1 MKKLKKISLLFF
13 MLMYN
18 LTSYADRPGHRV
30 YDDDGPSAFSTIL
43 FAIFGLIFAGFLGPA
58 LLKSSAEDGFKD
70 KETTQTG
77 CLCIIVAIGAI
88 FSLVSMCSN

>member
-1 MKKLKKISLLFF
+1 

-30 YDDDGPSAFSTIL
+30 YDDEPSAFSTIL
-43 FAIFGLIFAGFLGPA
+43 FAIFGLIVAGFLGPA

-70 KETTQTG
+70 KETTQVG
-77 CLCIIVAIGAI
+77 CWFTIAAIGAI
-88 FSLVSMCSN
+88 FFLVSMCSH